1 MKQILAAALLIA
13 TSSLIAS
20 GQTESRDELLRQIE
34 TKRSELSVLE
44 KKFLTPSEEDLA
56 AYAEFLKQADTGL
69 IRLLPREVYDEF
81 PNKPGKITLR
91 GGGAYYSFVR
101 LTHAYGRG
109 SDIELQQNRLS
120 VGFAG
125 YDYGLLVKA
134 GDGPLDAVTFEH
146 PSVRILG
153 KYQIGTTEAEA
164 RSEHR
169 RIGAGANID
178 GIDIRSDLPIE
189 VNANYVLRSI
199 NYPDSDIL
207 VALKVIGKDQD
218 GSVTILWKLLK
229 RFPKPEVAK
238 ANQIGN

>member
-1 MKQILAAALLIA
+1 MKPKFIATLFLAVFCAATNVWAQSESRAEALKQIEIKRAELA
-13 TSSLIAS
+13 S
-20 GQTESRDELLRQIE
+20 
-34 TKRSELSVLE
+34 LE
-44 KKFLTPSEEDLA
+44 KKFLAPAEEDRAL
-56 AYAEFLKQADTGL
+56 YSQFLSQSDTGL
-69 IRLLPREVYDEF
+69 IRLLPRESFDRED
-81 PNKPGKITLR
+81 KMTIR
-91 GGGAYYSFVR
+91 GGGAYYSFAL

-134 GDGPLDAVTFEH
+134 GNGPLDEVTFENS
-146 PSVRILG
+146 SVRILAN
-153 KYQIGTTEAEA
+153 YQIGTTEAEA

-178 GIDIRSDLPIE
+178 GVDVRSNLPVE
-189 VNANYVLRSI
+189 VNAYYVLRSI
-199 NYPDSDIL
+199 NYPDSDVL
-207 VALKVIGKDQD
+207 VALKVIRKDED

-238 ANQIGN
+238 GN